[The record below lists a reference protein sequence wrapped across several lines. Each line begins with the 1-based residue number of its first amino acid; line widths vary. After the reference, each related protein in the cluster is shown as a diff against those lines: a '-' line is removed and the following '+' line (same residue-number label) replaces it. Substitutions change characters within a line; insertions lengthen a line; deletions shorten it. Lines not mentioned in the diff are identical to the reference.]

1 MFAPSLISPSLH
13 RREERIKTARRDTQ
27 RTMRELRRDRAD
39 LERRER
45 ELQMA
50 QLRTL
55 VKRGEYNKANL
66 LARQIAMYRNLS
78 DKNFERSVSIQTEI
92 QASLPESLIAELR
105 D

>member
-45 ELQMA
+45 ELMA